1 MAMDRPPLQGLR
13 VLDLSTQIAGPY
25 AARMLREAGADVLKI
40 EEPGGDPLRDWNATT
55 EPPVPGEDAALFGFL
70 NGGKKGET
78 LDLATAEGR
87 STLRALAA
95 DADLLIESFGP
106 GGLAARGLETLREE
120 FPSLVVLSLSWWGL
134 EGPWAERPANEWT
147 LQGSIG
153 MTARRGYP
161 EQGPVGCAGR
171 FGEWSAGSAAAVAA
185 VAACMRARASG
196 EGEHIDLSIFE
207 AMLLCMTQYHT
218 LDGQFRPEPLPP
230 YVECPSIERTRD
242 GWVGI
247 ACVTPPQWEAF
258 CGLMERPEWT
268 EDPRLVAADERM
280 KYRDTIHRDI
290 IAWMAE
296 RTTAEVIEACAL
308 RRIPVSPVGDG
319 TNFGTME
326 QMAARGLLE
335 AGPSGMQQPRPPVRL
350 HGVARMPIEAA
361 PRRGASG
368 GAFEPRN
375 DPAEAGA
382 AEPASQGARDG
393 RPLGGLRV
401 LDLTAFWAGPMCT
414 SLLAAM
420 GADVVKVE
428 AGKRP
433 DGMRFVNT
441 MPLENF
447 WEAGS
452 IFHGANLGKRGITI
466 ALDTEEG
473 RALFRKLAA
482 EADVVVENYS
492 VRVMENFG
500 FTPEKLQQI
509 NPRLICVRMPSW
521 GLDGPWRDRVG
532 FAMTI
537 EQCTGL
543 AWISG
548 YPDRPL
554 TVNVCDSVGALH
566 TAFGVLLALEDRRRT
581 GRGRL
586 VEVPLVEP
594 GLTIGAELIMEA
606 SRGRTIPREGNRGP
620 LGAPQGCWPT
630 ADGSHVALSVETDA
644 QWEALVRCIA
654 AAQGEGDTAGA
665 PDRSWAEAGARR
677 AASGEVEAWLAAWI
691 AQQDA
696 PAVERLLLSAGVPAT
711 VLHNAHAVMPN
722 AQLEARGFFEDFEH
736 PVAGAKRY
744 PTLPWRSP
752 WADSGWY
759 GCPPPTLG
767 QHNAEVLGA
776 LGLAE
781 DELADLEARG
791 ILASRLG

>member
-1 MAMDRPPLQGLR
+1 MADQVSELRPLHGLR
-13 VLDLSTQIAGPY
+13 VVDLSTDIAGPY
-25 AARMLREAGADVLKI
+25 AARLLREAGAAVVKV
-40 EEPGGDPLRDWNATT
+40 EEPGGDPLRDWNATV
-55 EPPVPGEDAALFGFL
+55 EPPIEGEDAALFQFL
-70 NGGKKGET
+70 NGGKRGET
-78 LDLATAEGR
+78 LDLETDEGR
-87 STLRALAA
+87 TALRALVAE
-95 DADLLIESFGP
+95 ADLLIESFGP
-106 GGLAARGLETLREE
+106 DGLAARGLDSLRTE
-120 FPSLVVLSLSWWGL
+120 FPALVVLSVSWWGL
-134 EGPWAERPANEWT
+134 DGPWARRPANEWT
-147 LQGSIG
+147 LQASIG

-161 EQGPVGCAGR
+161 ERGPVACAGR

-185 VAACMRARASG
+185 LAACMRARATG
-196 EGEHIDLSIFE
+196 EGEHVDLSVFE
-207 AMLLCMTQYHT
+207 TMLLCMTQYHT

-230 YVECPSIERTRD
+230 YVECPSIERTKD

-258 CGLMERPEWT
+258 CELMERPEWT
-268 EDPRLVAADERM
+268 ENPRLVAADERM

-296 RTTAEVIEACAL
+296 RTTAEVIEQCAL

-319 TNFGTME
+319 TNFDTME
-326 QMAARGLLE
+326 QMGARGLIE
-335 AGPSGMQQPRPPVRL
+335 PGPGGMRQPRPPVRL
-350 HGVARMPIEAA
+350 HGVERMPIEPA
-361 PRRGASG
+361 PARGVHG
-368 GAFEPRN
+368 GAFPERT
-375 DPAEAGA
+375 EAPGAGGA
-382 AEPASQGARDG
+382 AAG
-393 RPLGGLRV
+393 RPLAGLRV
-401 LDLTAFWAGPMCT
+401 LDMTAFWAGPMCT
-414 SLLAAM
+414 SLLAAL

-441 MPLENF
+441 IPLENF

-466 ALDTEEG
+466 SLDSDEG
-473 RALFRKLAA
+473 RDIFRQLVA

-492 VRVMENFG
+492 VRVLENFG
-500 FTPEKLQQI
+500 LTPDKLQEI
-509 NPRLICVRMPSW
+509 NPRLVCVRMPSW

-581 GRGRL
+581 GVGRL

-606 SRGRTIPREGNRGP
+606 SRGRTVPREGNRGP
-620 LGAPQGCWPT
+620 LGAPQGCWSA
-630 ADGSHVALSVETDA
+630 ADDGWVALCVEDDV
-644 QWEALVRCIA
+644 QWSALVERIIA
-654 AAQGEGDTAGA
+654 AEGTQPPAGCETVA
-665 PDRSWAEAGARR
+665 GRRDAVDELEAWVGAWVAGRSAAEAES
-677 AASGEVEAWLAAWI
+677 AALA
-691 AQQDA
+691 
-696 PAVERLLLSAGVPAT
+696 AGVPAA
-711 VLHNAHAVMPN
+711 VLLNAHDVIPN
-722 AQLEARGFFEDFEH
+722 PQLDARGFFEDFTH
-736 PVAGAKRY
+736 PVAAEKHY

-752 WADSGWY
+752 WATSGWY
-759 GCPPPTLG
+759 SCPPPMLG

-776 LGLAE
+776 LGLGEA
-781 DELADLEARG
+781 ELADLESRG
-791 ILASRLG
+791 IISSRLG